1 MIKKMTAMSLLGLAM
16 TTSAQAGDL
25 ALSVELPRID
35 VAEYHRPYVAM
46 WVRNSDSGDVTNIAV
61 WYQIKKSDEKGEQ
74 WLKDMRQWWRRSG
87 RSLDMPVDGI
97 TGATQQPGVH
107 SVDTKNLVKNLAAG
121 NYKLYVEAAREVG
134 GRELLQI
141 PFKWP
146 AKSAELLEAQG
157 KTELG
162 KIALQLT
169 P

>member
-1 MIKKMTAMSLLGLAM
+1 MIKKMTAMSLIGLAM
-16 TTSAQAGDL
+16 ATSAQAGDL

-46 WVRNSDSGDVTNIAV
+46 WVQNSDSGDVTNIAV
-61 WYQIKKSDEKGEQ
+61 WYQIKDGDEKGEQ

-107 SVDTKNLVKNLAAG
+107 TVDTKNLTKNLAAG

-141 PFKWP
+141 PFQWP
-146 AKSAELLEAQG
+146 VKSAQLLEVKG